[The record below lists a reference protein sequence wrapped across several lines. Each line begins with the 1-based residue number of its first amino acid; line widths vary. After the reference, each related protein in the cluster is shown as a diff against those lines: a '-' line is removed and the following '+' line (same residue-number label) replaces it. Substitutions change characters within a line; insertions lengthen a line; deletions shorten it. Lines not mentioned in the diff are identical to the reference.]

1 MDTKNK
7 GILLFL
13 KNELEF
19 LHIRKNHPNVDRYI
33 FKEIICGRQRIAQ
46 ISEQLENPNL
56 TVEERTK
63 LESGLRSLS
72 EWTTFFEDKRP
83 IKHGRPT
90 KHRRST
96 KDGRTKKLVPVLKVR
111 EK

>member
-33 FKEIICGRQRIAQ
+33 FKEIICRRQRIAQ
-46 ISEQLENPNL
+46 ILEQLENPNL

-63 LESGLRSLS
+63 LESKLRFLS

-83 IKHGRPT
+83 A

-96 KDGRTKKLVPVLKVR
+96 KDRRTKKLVPVLEVR
-111 EK
+111 KK